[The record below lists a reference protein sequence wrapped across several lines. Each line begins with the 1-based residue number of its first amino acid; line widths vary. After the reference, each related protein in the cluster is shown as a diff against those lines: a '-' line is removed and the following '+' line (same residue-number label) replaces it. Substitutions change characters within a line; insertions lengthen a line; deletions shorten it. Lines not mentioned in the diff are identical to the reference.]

1 MDVRVMVHGVLQ
13 WCTIRAFYDIDSQ
26 EIFREQV
33 PTPISFDDG
42 TSDQDVLGASGK
54 HVEAYAIQTHDDGT
68 QMLFR
73 RDGFVHNFN

>member
-13 WCTIRAFYDIDSQ
+13 WGTIRAFYDIDSQ

-33 PTPISFDDG
+33 PTPISFDD
-42 TSDQDVLGASGK
+42 GASGK